1 MRRSCVAALFAALA
15 VAAMASPAMGAT
27 AQWTCGASAA
37 IASVAGKTP
46 VNPIT
51 VTKTPCAQ
59 QDVGAPKLTD
69 AVGLAPGI
77 NAKTAYAQTDALPPN
92 VRPLDQTAAS
102 AAGVEGLSLQGNDG
116 SIVIGVDA
124 ARSAAAGS
132 CANGSPVF
140 GGTSRVTGLTING
153 RTISADEQLTD
164 LTDAISGSPLN
175 ALVWVKL
182 NEQIKTAN
190 GIEQNAVHI
199 KVIKDAGSSPL
210 AEIWIAQSKVSAADA
225 CNPDATGNSGGNTP
239 GTSGSGTTTSAS
251 HVCPPGSIL
260 DVQRDVCVIPAS
272 QSGGMGEIIVGK
284 PYEGPKGGTVVALN
298 VARKR
303 YHSPCLHGAGPK
315 YAVIGTNHRDRITG
329 TNRADRILGRGGS
342 DSLDA
347 GRGRDCVDG
356 GTGNDAVA
364 GGIAPDRLYGM
375 KGRDAINGGPG
386 SDKEWGGPGN
396 DSINAAF
403 GRDRVSAGS
412 GNDLVNIATA
422 GPPARVYC
430 GRGFDKVRFNHN
442 ERRRTRAC
450 EVRHMLHD

>member
-1 MRRSCVAALFAALA
+1 MQRSCVAALCAVVLA
-15 VAAMASPAMGAT
+15 IAAMASPAMGAT

-51 VTKTPCAQ
+51 GTKTPCAQ

-69 AVGLAPGI
+69 AVGLAPGL
-77 NAKTAYAQTDALPPN
+77 NAKTAYAQIDALPAD
-92 VRPLDQTAAS
+92 VRPLDQTAGS
-102 AAGVEGLSLQGNDG
+102 AAGVEGLSLQGSDG
-116 SIVIGVDA
+116 SIVIGVDV

-132 CANGSPVF
+132 CVNGAPVL

-153 RTISADEQLTD
+153 RTVSADEQLTD

-182 NEQIKTAN
+182 NEQLKTAT

-199 KVIKDAGSSPL
+199 KVLKDAGSSPL
-210 AEIWIAQSKVSAADA
+210 AEIWIAQSKVSSASACDA
-225 CNPDATGNSGGNTP
+225 GATGNTP
-239 GTSGSGTTTSAS
+239 GTSGAGTTTGIPP
-251 HVCPPGSIL
+251 VCPPGSIL

-272 QSGGMGEIIVGK
+272 QSGGMGEIIIGK
-284 PYEGPKGGTVVALN
+284 PYQGPTGGTVVALN

-303 YHSPCLHGAGPK
+303 YHSPCLHGSGPK
-315 YAVIGTNHRDRITG
+315 YAVVGTNHRDRITG

-342 DSLDA
+342 DSLDG
-347 GRGRDCVDG
+347 GRGKDCVDG
-356 GTGNDAVA
+356 GTGADAVA
-364 GGIAPDRLYGM
+364 GGIAPDRLYGK
-375 KGRDAINGGPG
+375 KGNDALNGGPG
-386 SDKEWGGPGN
+386 SDREWGGSGN
-396 DSINAAF
+396 DSLNAAF

-422 GPPARVYC
+422 GPPARAYC
-430 GRGFDKVRFNHN
+430 GSGFEKVRFNHN

>member
-1 MRRSCVAALFAALA
+1 MQRNCVAALCAVVVLALA
-15 VAAMASPAMGAT
+15 VTASPALGAT
-27 AQWTCGASAA
+27 AQWTCGSSAA

-132 CANGSPVF
+132 CVNGAPVF

-182 NEQIKTAN
+182 NEQLKTAN

-210 AEIWIAQSKVSAADA
+210 AEIWIAQSKVSSADA
-225 CNPDATGNSGGNTP
+225 CTADATGNTP
-239 GTSGSGTTTSAS
+239 GTSGSGTTTGAS

-315 YAVIGTNHRDRITG
+315 YAVVGTNHRDRITG

-364 GGIAPDRLYGM
+364 GGIAPDRLYGQ